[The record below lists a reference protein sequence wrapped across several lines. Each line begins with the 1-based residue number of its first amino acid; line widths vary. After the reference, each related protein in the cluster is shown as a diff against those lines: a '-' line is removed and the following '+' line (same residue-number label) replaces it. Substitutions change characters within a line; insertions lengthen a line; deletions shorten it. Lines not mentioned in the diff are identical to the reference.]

1 MAGSNPSSISRRRFA
16 SLLGTGVAGAIVAPS
31 IWIPRTTH
39 AADKVKK
46 ISSGK
51 TGTTIT
57 MALENG
63 PFPAPGER
71 YKDDTCI
78 VYVPHHYRMLSD
90 NKIDAVLHFHG
101 HNNTAEGAMTGY
113 KLREQLADSKQN
125 AILIVPQGPVKAK
138 DSSGGKL
145 EKKGALNDFLR
156 EVRQVVQSNEVAAK
170 LGKASIPKSARVG
183 TLCVSAHSGGF
194 HVAAKVC
201 QHGGFD
207 VREVYLF
214 DALYGDMPV
223 FRDWVAAK
231 KNEHGQKFRHK
242 LVSFYGKGAQVK
254 DLNLKL
260 MAEFKRLGI
269 KFEHETKPGQL
280 TRKEMTL
287 ARAVFIHADSSHARL
302 QWKHNNLRDCLYASA
317 LRRLKKSDWF
327 DNKDDPRAIDTRAG

>member
-1 MAGSNPSSISRRRFA
+1 MAGSKPRSISRRSFA
-16 SLLGTGVAGAIVAPS
+16 SLLGTGVAGAIVAPT
-31 IWIPRTTH
+31 IWIPRTAH
-39 AADKVKK
+39 AADKIKSIK
-46 ISSGK
+46 RGK
-51 TGTTIT
+51 TGTTIEL
-57 MALENG
+57 ALDHG
-63 PFPAPGER
+63 PFPATGER
-71 YKDDTCI
+71 YTDNTCFI
-78 VYVPHHYRMLSD
+78 YVPHHYRMLSD

-101 HNNTAEGAMTGY
+101 HSNTAAGAMTTY
-113 KLREQLADSKQN
+113 KLREQLSDSKQN

-145 EKKGALNDFLR
+145 EKQGALNTFLR
-156 EVRQVVQSNEVAAK
+156 EVRELVQSNEVAAK

-183 TLCVSAHSGGF
+183 MLCVSAHSGGY

-214 DALYGDMPV
+214 DALYGDMPI
-223 FRDWVAAK
+223 FRDWVVAK
-231 KNEHGQKFRHK
+231 KSEHGQKFRHK
-242 LVSFYGKGAQVK
+242 LISFYGKGAKVK

-260 MAEFKRLGI
+260 MAEFDRRGI
-269 KFEHETKPGQL
+269 KYEHETKPGQL

-287 ARAVFIHADSSHARL
+287 ARAVFIHAASSHARL